1 MLSLKR
7 PLCVFDLETTGTDVV
22 KDRIVEMGA
31 VKLQPDGQRESK
43 RWLINPGIPI
53 PAEVSAIHGIFDKDV
68 ADEPRFHEKAKEIAQ
83 FIGNSDLA
91 GFNSNKFDLPMLAEE
106 FERARTEHGGP
117 DFDLSDRKAVD
128 AMNIFHKMEPRN
140 LTAAYKFYCGK
151 ALENAHSALADTE
164 ATLEVLLGQVERY
177 QDEFVQLEEFN
188 QSLDLDFLSR
198 ISNRGDSLDFAGY
211 IRKNAKGNAYFSFGK
226 YKNHEVAEVLKRDPG
241 YYDWILG
248 ADFPLYT
255 KRVMTRIKLE
265 GLKR

>member
-7 PLCVFDLETTGTDVV
+7 PLCCFDLETTGTDVV
-22 KDRIVEMGA
+22 KDRIVEIGA
-31 VKLQPDGQRESK
+31 IKLMPDGQREAK

-53 PAEVSAIHGIFDKDV
+53 PAEVSAIHGIYDADV
-68 ADEPRFHEKAKEIAQ
+68 ADQPRFFERAREIAQ

-106 FERARTEHGGP
+106 FERARVDHHGP
-117 DFDLSDRKAVD
+117 DIDLSDRRSVD
-128 AMNIFHKMEPRN
+128 AMNIFHRMEPRN
-140 LTAAYKFYCGK
+140 LTAAYKFYCDK
-151 ALENAHSALADTE
+151 ELVDAHSALADTE

-177 QDEFVQLEEFN
+177 QERFVKLEEFA
-188 QSLDLDFLSR
+188 QVLDVEFLSR
-198 ISNRGDSLDFAGY
+198 ISNRGDSLDYAGY
-211 IRKNAKGNAYFSFGK
+211 IRRNTKGNAYFSFGK
-226 YKNHEVAEVLKRDPG
+226 YKNTEVAEVLRRDPG

-265 GLKR
+265 LGRL